1 VALDAQQI
9 DEGDTLMRKTSQK
22 TAFADI
28 PPDYAALVAMYP
40 PRPIHDSVDYANTVD
55 IVMAMA
61 GHKLTRDQDDY
72 LTILSEMI
80 LHYDREHDEPR
91 KRGTPHE
98 RLQYLVKEAGLSA
111 SDLGR
116 LLGNRT
122 MGSLFL
128 TGKRGL
134 SKANIRKLA
143 GHFKVRADYFL

>member
-1 VALDAQQI
+1 
-9 DEGDTLMRKTSQK
+9 MRKTSRK
-22 TAFADI
+22 PAFAEF
-28 PPDYAALVAMYP
+28 PSDYGGLVAMFP
-40 PRPIHDSVDYANTVD
+40 PRPIHDPADYGNTME

-72 LTILSEMI
+72 LAILSEMI
-80 LHYDREHDEPR
+80 LHYDREHDRPR
-91 KRGTPHE
+91 RRGTPLH

-122 MGSLFL
+122 MGSLYL

-143 GHFKVRADYFL
+143 EHFKVRADYFL

>member
-1 VALDAQQI
+1 MEKGA
-9 DEGDTLMRKTSQK
+9 LMRKTHGK

-28 PPDYAALVAMYP
+28 PLEYAALVRMFP
-40 PRPIHDSVDYANTVD
+40 PRPIHDSVDYANTLE

-80 LHYDREHDEPR
+80 LHYDRDHDQPR
-91 KRGTPHE
+91 KRGTPLQ
-98 RLQYLVKEAGLSA
+98 RLQFLVKEAGLSA
-111 SDLGR
+111 SDFGR
-116 LLGNRT
+116 LLGNRG
-122 MGSLFL
+122 MGSVYL

-143 GHFKVRADYFL
+143 KHFNVQADYFL